1 GQPPSTEATESVGM
15 VFPACDFKPPVL
27 PLLESR
33 VSRLSYALGPAG
45 EEGLLSDSD
54 DLRKVIEMPVPR
66 VQQEIVLKN
75 QCRQPDV
82 VGGNRGSLF
91 PELQKHDGTV
101 MRRLVIG
108 EEDFHI
114 VLQEEASQR
123 SFILRL
129 RLA

>member
-1 GQPPSTEATESVGM
+1 M
-15 VFPACDFKPPVL
+15 LFPACHFKPPVL
-27 PLLESR
+27 PLLESPVSFR

-66 VQQEIVLKN
+66 VQHEIVLKN

-82 VGGNRGSLF
+82 VGGNRRSLF
-91 PELQKHDGTV
+91 PELQKHGGIA
-101 MRRLVIG
+101 MRRLLIG
-108 EEDFHI
+108 EEDFHA

-123 SFILRL
+123 SLILRL
-129 RLA
+129 ASPAGEPRS